1 MPLSTVVG
9 TTTSGAEPA
18 MVKIGELCKAS
29 PSAIISSVITS
40 PVVARSELY
49 VLLDEIVTADNV
61 GAVLSKVTFS
71 PDNFASAVSPE
82 LPA

>member
-18 MVKIGELCKAS
+18 MVKVGELCKGS
-29 PSAIISSVITS
+29 LSAIILSVITS
-40 PVVARSELY
+40 KVIARSELY
-49 VLLDEIVTADNV
+49 VLLDEIVTVDNV
-61 GAVLSKVTFS
+61 GAVLSKVTLT
-71 PDNFASAVSPE
+71 PDNFSSAVSPE